1 MSMDLVISGTNR
13 AEIIP
18 IEWLEVETHK
28 GNLVIQEGHAPA
40 YIVLKKSSFVQW
52 SLETGVLEKMK
63 IERAFLKVDRKKC
76 LLIIDNE

>member
-40 YIVLKKSSFVQW
+40 YIVLKK
-52 SLETGVLEKMK
+52 
-63 IERAFLKVDRKKC
+63 IELCSMVTRNRRS
-76 LLIIDNE
+76 